1 MFIVRQ
7 ARGKSGSC
15 GGNRLVPACFA
26 VLAALSF
33 ASISLFCQSL
43 PGPGATGRHVLVI
56 SVDGMGASF
65 CASPSLALRIP
76 NLLRLKKEGSFAEG
90 VEGVYPSVTYPSHTT
105 IVTGRL
111 PAEHGVY
118 TNHSSREAG
127 KNKGD
132 WFWFSSSIKV
142 PTLWDEA
149 RRDHLTTAAV
159 FWPVTAGALIDWN
172 IPEIW
177 DPQKGDVG
185 DPLYVAKFATPGIL
199 FEALLE
205 LGPPQS
211 MKDDDGTRTHLAT
224 FVLKKY
230 KPNLLLVHLANL
242 DGAEHEHGPQSAE
255 AANTLEKA
263 DDYIG
268 QLLAA
273 VRESGLE
280 KSTDVFVVSDH
291 GFLPVE
297 TEIQPNVLLAK
308 AGLLTTDERGSVTG
322 GKIAAVSN
330 GGSLF
335 LYWPESDE
343 TKARVDAAL
352 KPLREQ
358 GLLWAVF
365 DRSALKELHA
375 EPAAQMALEA
385 PAGASFGDHTKGS
398 LVSKRATPGGA
409 HGYLPYRQGLQASFI
424 AWGPGIKAGVN
435 LHRIRMTEI
444 GPTILKALGID
455 DPQFG
460 SEPPLI
466 DILK

>member
-1 MFIVRQ
+1 
-7 ARGKSGSC
+7 
-15 GGNRLVPACFA
+15 
-26 VLAALSF
+26 LAALSF
-33 ASISLFCQSL
+33 VSLSLFPRTL
-43 PGPGATGRHVLVI
+43 PASGTTDRHVLVI

-65 CASPSLALRIP
+65 YVSPSPALRIP
-76 NLLRLKKEGSFAEG
+76 NLLRLKKQGSFAEG

-111 PAEHGVY
+111 PAEHGIY
-118 TNHSSREAG
+118 TNLSSREAG
-127 KNKGD
+127 KNARD
-132 WFWFSSSIKV
+132 WFWFASSIKV
-142 PTLWDEA
+142 PALWDEA
-149 RRDHLTTAAV
+149 RRNHLTTASV
-159 FWPVTAGALIDWN
+159 FWPVTAGAPINWN

-177 DPQKGDVG
+177 DAQKGDVG

-211 MKDDDGTRTHLAT
+211 IKDDDATRAHLAT
-224 FVLKKY
+224 FLLKKY

-242 DGAEHEHGPQSAE
+242 DGAEHQYGPQSAE
-255 AANTLEKA
+255 AAATLEKA

-280 KSTDVFVVSDH
+280 RSSDVFVVSDH

-297 TEIQPNVLLAK
+297 TEIHPNVLLAK
-308 AGLLTTDERGSVTG
+308 AGLLTSDERGSITG

-330 GGSLF
+330 GGSFF
-335 LYWPESDE
+335 LYWPESEE

-365 DRSALKELHA
+365 DRAALRELGA

-385 PAGASFGDHTKGS
+385 PAGASFGNRAKGG
-398 LVSKRATPGGA
+398 LISKRATVGGA
-409 HGYLPYRQGLQASFI
+409 HGYLPYRQGLQAAFI
-424 AWGPGIKAGVN
+424 AWGPDIRAGVD

-444 GPTILKALGID
+444 GPTILKALGIED
-455 DPQFG
+455 SQFG
-460 SEPPLI
+460 HHPPLTGI
-466 DILK
+466 FK